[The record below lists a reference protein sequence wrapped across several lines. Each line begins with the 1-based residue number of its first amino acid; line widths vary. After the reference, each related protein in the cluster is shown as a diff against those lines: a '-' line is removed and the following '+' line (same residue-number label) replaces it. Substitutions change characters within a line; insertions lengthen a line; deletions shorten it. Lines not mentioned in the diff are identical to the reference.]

1 MKNSKRY
8 YEELKKVVTKRQEKN
23 FNFLVIFQT
32 LKTKLEIYF
41 IKNK

>member
-1 MKNSKRY
+1 MKKSKRY

-23 FNFLVIFQT
+23 LDFLVIFQT
-32 LKTKLEIYF
+32 LKTKLKIYF

>member
-1 MKNSKRY
+1 MKKSKRY